1 MARRHEGFTIAVI
14 PHSAHGKRRELRVS
28 GAGAPLFRTAVA
40 LVVIAIAASVYIS
53 VSGVVGQS
61 RLLVLNRRIESL
73 QDSLARAADIS
84 ARLESIE
91 AQLEE
96 IRATRRVIENLA
108 TQGAPPADQ

>member
-40 LVVIAIAASVYIS
+40 LVAIAVAASVYIS
-53 VSGVVGQS
+53 ATGIAGQS
-61 RLLVLNRRIESL
+61 RQVELNRRIESL
-73 QDSLARAADIS
+73 RDSLAMAADIS
-84 ARLESIE
+84 ARIESIE
-91 AQLEE
+91 EQLEE
-96 IRATRRVIENLA
+96 IRAIRRVIENLA

>member
-28 GAGAPLFRTAVA
+28 GAGAPFFRAAVV
-40 LVVIAIAASVYIS
+40 LVAISIAAAVYIT
-53 VSGVVGQS
+53 VSGVAGQS
-61 RLLVLNRRIESL
+61 RLAFLNRRIENL
-73 QDSLARAADIS
+73 EDSLAMASDIG

-91 AQLEE
+91 EQLEE

-108 TQGAPPADQ
+108 TQGAPLADQ

>member
-28 GAGAPLFRTAVA
+28 GAGAPFFRTAVA
-40 LVVIAIAASVYIS
+40 LVAIAIAASVYIS

-61 RLLVLNRRIESL
+61 RQAELNRRIENL
-73 QDSLARAADIS
+73 RDSLAMASDID

-108 TQGAPPADQ
+108 TQGAPPEDQ

>member
-28 GAGAPLFRTAVA
+28 GAGAPWFRIAVA
-40 LVVIAIAASVYIS
+40 LVAIAVAASVYIS
-53 VSGVVGQS
+53 VTGVAGQS
-61 RLLVLNRRIESL
+61 RQAVLYRQIESL
-73 QDSLARAADIS
+73 RDSLAMTADIG

-91 AQLEE
+91 EQLEE

>member
-28 GAGAPLFRTAVA
+28 GAGAPWFRTAVA
-40 LVVIAIAASVYIS
+40 LAAIAVVASVYIS
-53 VSGVVGQS
+53 ATGVAGRS
-61 RLLVLNRRIESL
+61 RQAVLSRQIESL
-73 QDSLARAADIS
+73 KDSLAMTADIG
-84 ARLESIE
+84 ARLELIE
-91 AQLEE
+91 EQLEE